1 MKKLF
6 TLAAAVLAS
15 LTMWA
20 NQTDLISG
28 VTLPDMPSA
37 SLDLTSQTTFT
48 PDDNGWIVFDPYAS
62 AANLSTIPAWW
73 KHTNKSGQS
82 QNFEESHLTA
92 LDPTAPFFAKTTTNV
107 KINGGSTAY
116 AAAIRF
122 TGAET
127 ISFLVHPRSSSNNKE
142 MNVAIFSYNSGA
154 TPSQTQVGS
163 TKQAKTNAFNELLF
177 EDLSTSNTYVAYVWG
192 GSGGQNGALCEIAI
206 KKYVATVVDPVA
218 EVTLDGP
225 STASIG
231 YPATYTATTDV
242 KADAYKWFVN
252 DVEQEGATTKT
263 FTLTPTA
270 ATTYSIVCKARNAFN
285 VTDEWIASAAKVVK
299 AYTLH
304 GELIKATLT
313 SGSAATVTGTVGGTA
328 DVSLSSNLK
337 LDKNKHFG
345 IALKSGTFH
354 EGDTVV
360 ITMTTAG
367 SNYPC
372 IFADKERTNCL
383 YLATETSSALEYK
396 IVLTDAANSINTIY
410 VSRGDE
416 SDGYKW
422 NPVLSSMAVVRPMAA
437 KSTVE
442 TLTGVTINDEAIS
455 AANLA
460 KLQTTGEIILEDSYI
475 DAPVVKFTKHV
486 VTTYEDDSQ
495 KEIDEVIEKTSTVAS
510 AGVWGASATIGG
522 NAYAV
527 YTVIQSSYVVTYKDG
542 AETLGTENVAPY
554 SNPVEYAQYQSK
566 QLSSFVAWYSDAAL
580 ENAVTIGEAVI
591 TKDTTFYAKFEN
603 AYATSVNFEKIV
615 MQNGKGYAIISQL
628 GTQHYASNIT
638 GSLDSLD
645 NSKSDKLRNYAYL
658 GLKVKQSG
666 ALLNFRLAAGKTV
679 KIKFGDI
686 KTANPHL
693 SVNEGAYAEMTI
705 TDKVFSYTA
714 EADALL
720 SIKTVNGDAVV
731 FQQIAIGEEL
741 AAPELFSITCETV
754 DNGTFAT
761 PYKLGI
767 PNENVVITATPAD
780 GYKTA
785 LVLVNGTRLTLG
797 EEISFDMP
805 AENVTITGEFTV
817 SGYPTALDNTED
829 NAKAVK
835 MIENG
840 QIVIIKN
847 GVRYNVLGAE
857 LR

>member
-15 LTMWA
+15 VSMWA
-20 NQTDLISG
+20 NQTDLIDG
-28 VTLPDMPSA
+28 VTLPDVPA
-37 SLDLTSQTTFT
+37 TALDMATQTFKTA
-48 PDDNGWIVFDPYAS
+48 DDNGWIVMEPNADIRNAS
-62 AANLSTIPAWW
+62 VTW
-73 KHTNKSGQS
+73 
-82 QNFEESHLTA
+82 FTA
-92 LDPTAPFFAKTTTNV
+92 LAWNTTSVTVSDVSSFTAPFTTLNSVSCTTVQKTART
-107 KINGGSTAY
+107 K
-116 AAAIRF
+116 AIRF
-122 TGAET
+122 TGASD
-127 ISFLVHPRSSSNNKE
+127 ISFLVGSGGSRTIYVSL
-142 MNVAIFSYNSGA
+142 FSYSGTTQTLVETKSAGNAA
-154 TPSQTQVGS
+154 T
-163 TKQAKTNAFNELLF
+163 ELLF
-177 EDLSTSNTYVAYVWG
+177 SDLDKDADYIAYMYESTNSNGWVA
-192 GSGGQNGALCEIAI
+192 EIAI
-206 KKYVATVVDPVA
+206 KKFVNSTDPVA
-218 EVTLDGP
+218 EVTIDGP
-225 STASIG
+225 TLGTKDIKSTF
-231 YPATYTATTDV
+231 TATTDV

-252 DVEQEGATTKT
+252 DAEQTGATEKT
-263 FTLTPTA
+263 FEFTPNA
-270 ATTYSIVCKARNAFN
+270 IGSYNVVCKARNAN
-285 VTDEWIASAAKVVK
+285 NATDEWIASSAITLKVFS
-299 AYTLH
+299 APC
-304 GELIKATLT
+304 GEIIKATLT

-328 DVSLSSNLK
+328 DVSLSSNK
-337 LDKNKHFG
+337 KMDNGKYFG
-345 IALKSGTFH
+345 ITLASGSFQ
-354 EGDTVV
+354 ESDTVV
-360 ITMTTAG
+360 IKMTTAG

-372 IFADKERTNCL
+372 LFADKERTNCL
-383 YLATETSSALEYK
+383 FLATEGSSDLEYK
-396 IVLTDAANSINTIY
+396 IVLPEAANGLTSLY
-410 VSRGDE
+410 LSRNDDE
-416 SDGYKW
+416 NYKW
-422 NPVLSSMAVVRPMAA
+422 NPVLSSIAVVRPIPT

-460 KLQTTGEIILEDSYI
+460 KLQTTGEIILEDKYVN
-475 DAPVVKFTKHV
+475 APVVKFTKHV

-495 KEIDEVIEKTSTVAS
+495 KEIDEVIEKTSTQAS
-510 AGVWGASATIGG
+510 ASTWGASATIGE
-522 NAYAV
+522 NAYTV

-554 SNPVEYAQYQSK
+554 DNPVEYAQYQSK

-615 MQNGKGYAIISQL
+615 MQNGKGYAIIPQL

-741 AAPELFSITCETV
+741 AAPELFSITCATV

-817 SGYPTALDNTED
+817 SGFPTTLDNTD
-829 NAKAVK
+829 AANKAIK
-835 MIENG
+835 TIENG